1 MKILGRILKIAVL
14 TLIFGV
20 IAFLLVR
27 IAIAEYYPPEM
38 KALTP
43 TDNLRSA
50 FAADPALEIRRQELA
65 VSYDNPDFALF
76 MANHQ
81 YYAPA
86 AGELQIALRYNR
98 STLGEVKKDFA
109 LDAEPLPSPDLF
121 DFTLLD
127 DNGNRYPLSTMA
139 TASKF
144 MYEYY
149 KLTFSGVDF
158 GEATNWIRIDIYYRD
173 AVDYEKEPYAC
184 ILLYNKE
191 LVKDDSIYIPAKGEL
206 AP

>member
-1 MKILGRILKIAVL
+1 MKLVGRILKYAVL

-27 IAIAEYYPPEM
+27 IAIAEYYPPAM

-43 TDNLRSA
+43 TDHLKSA
-50 FAADPALEIRRQELA
+50 YAADPNLEIRRQELA
-65 VSYDNPDFALF
+65 ISYDNPDFALF

-81 YYAPA
+81 YYCPA

-98 STLGEVKKDFA
+98 STLGELKKDFA
-109 LDAEPLPSPDLF
+109 LDEEPLPTPDLF

-127 DNGNRYPLSTMA
+127 DNGNRYPLSYMSTDA
-139 TASKF
+139 KF

-149 KLTFSGVDF
+149 KLAFSGVDF
-158 GEATNWIRIDIYYRD
+158 GEDTNWIRIDIYYKD
-173 AVDYEKEPYAC
+173 AVDYSKEPYAC

-191 LVKDDSIYIPAKGEL
+191 LVPDDSIYIPAQGEL
-206 AP
+206 AS